1 MEPRR
6 EQPTPPNPGPEEK
19 RKRFRLVR
27 LEERI
32 APGGKGPK
40 HTHDCGTALTCDTYC
55 TTLTYSI
62 E

>member
-1 MEPRR
+1 MELRR
-6 EQPTPPNPGPEEK
+6 EEPKPPNHGPEEK
-19 RKRFRLVR
+19 RKRFRLVG

-40 HTHDCGTALTCDTYC
+40 HIHYCGTALTCDTYC
-55 TTLTYSI
+55 TTVTYSI